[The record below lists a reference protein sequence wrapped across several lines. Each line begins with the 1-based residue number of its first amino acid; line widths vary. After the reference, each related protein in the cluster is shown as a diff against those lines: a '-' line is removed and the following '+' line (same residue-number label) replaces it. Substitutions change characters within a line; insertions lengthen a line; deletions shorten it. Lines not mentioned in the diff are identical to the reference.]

1 MKDNYIDTYEILIEQ
16 KKLLKDTLI
25 KTNDLDEKTKLINNI
40 VDIDL
45 KINTYTKFLSK
56 DNNHNIK

>member
-1 MKDNYIDTYEILIEQ
+1 MKDNYIDTYEILLEQ
-16 KKLLKDTLI
+16 KKLLKETLI
-25 KTNDLDEKTKLINNI
+25 KTNDLDEKTKLINNL

-56 DNNHNIK
+56 DNNDNIK

>member
-1 MKDNYIDTYEILIEQ
+1 MKDNYIDTYEILLEQ
-16 KKLLKDTLI
+16 KKLLKETLI

-45 KINTYTKFLSK
+45 KINTYTKFISK
-56 DNNHNIK
+56 DDNNEE